1 MQLELGKIYEGKVT
15 GIKDYGA
22 FVEIVGENVTG
33 MVHISQIS
41 NEYVSNAKDH
51 LTEGQIVKVKFI
63 GTNDDGK
70 IKLSI
75 KDTLPSE
82 PRKYNPQQRR
92 NNNVNNNNNTN
103 SNNNY
108 SSNSN
113 NNYQKRNNNNYSN
126 NTPNRNNSNYNNNT
140 SNRNNYTKNNDNLF
154 NKKSESERFEDMLNK
169 FKQHSDENLNDL
181 KKITDR
187 RNRSRRK

>member
-22 FVEIVGENVTG
+22 FVEIIGENATG

-63 GTNDDGK
+63 GTNEDGK

-75 KDTLPSE
+75 KEALPPEQKKFNSQNK
-82 PRKYNPQQRR
+82 RNYN
-92 NNNVNNNNNTN
+92 NGG
-103 SNNNY
+103 
-108 SSNSN
+108 
-113 NNYQKRNNNNYSN
+113 NYQKRNNNNN
-126 NTPNRNNSNYNNNT
+126 NNYNSNG
-140 SNRNNYTKNNDNLF
+140 NRNNYNNNDNLF
-154 NKKSESERFEDMLNK
+154 NKKSENESFEDMLNK

-181 KKITDR
+181 KRITDR
-187 RNRSRRK
+187 RNRTRRK